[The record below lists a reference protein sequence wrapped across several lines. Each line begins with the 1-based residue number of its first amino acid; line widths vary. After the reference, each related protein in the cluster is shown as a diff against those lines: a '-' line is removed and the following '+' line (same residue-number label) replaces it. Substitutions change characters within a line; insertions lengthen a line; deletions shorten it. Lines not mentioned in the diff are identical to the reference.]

1 MRLDGTN
8 AVEGRRLLADHLSDS
23 LIAEP
28 TMLDAA
34 RHAVA
39 LAPPRPRALDRV
51 HDAPTPEFDTI
62 DTSSTPSSTPRLTP
76 RGHPDVSIF
85 VDETTRS

>member
-1 MRLDGTN
+1 MARVKLNSPVVMRLDGTN
-8 AVEGRRLLADHLSDS
+8 AAEGRKLLAEHLSDR

-39 LAPPRPRALDRV
+39 LAKA
-51 HDAPTPEFDTI
+51 
-62 DTSSTPSSTPRLTP
+62 
-76 RGHPDVSIF
+76 
-85 VDETTRS
+85 